1 MASQIRTL
9 PQHPSQSP
17 SHHRHQP
24 RTHQPPTATGHKSLA
39 EPSATP
45 HTTGNSPESHPPQ
58 HPVPFTPRRRRHR
71 VLLRRWSHS
80 LAVRLPARLLR
91 EAGFSEDMA
100 LSAELDSDGS
110 LRLRAVADFDRRRF
124 SWDQQQRIQHWA
136 CTEPTWP
143 LLRQMPAAATTTE
156 VDPCLGD
163 GSWEPCPTY
172 VDTGLL
178 LPMICREPGSDAHLR
193 WFGVEQRL
201 LVTSALTLLEASAAL
216 ALKGLD
222 PVKATACQL
231 VLQQLLHGGGLS
243 LYQLSDAELRDCA
256 ADLRDDAAERPDPPP
271 PLHPLVLQ
279 HLATALASGC
289 SRLISPD
296 PVLRRAASL
305 AGLQAHKPLLWPTRL
320 RRPQRLPMGDWPPPS
335 PIRP

>member
-1 MASQIRTL
+1 M
-9 PQHPSQSP
+9 
-17 SHHRHQP
+17 
-24 RTHQPPTATGHKSLA
+24 
-39 EPSATP
+39 
-45 HTTGNSPESHPPQ
+45 
-58 HPVPFTPRRRRHR
+58 PFTPRRRSHR

-91 EAGFSEDMA
+91 EAGFSEDTP

-110 LRLRAVADFDRRRF
+110 LRLRAEASFDRLRF
-124 SWDQQQRIQHWA
+124 SWEQQHRLNHWT
-136 CTEPTWP
+136 CTAPTWP
-143 LLRQMPAAATTTE
+143 LLRQMPAAAEVTTGQTTAAPPTPDL
-156 VDPCLGD
+156 DPDLGD

-172 VDTGLL
+172 VDTGLIMPL
-178 LPMICREPGSDAHLR
+178 ICREPGSDSHLR
-193 WFGVEQRL
+193 WFGIEQRL
-201 LVTSALTLLEASAAL
+201 LVTSALTLLEARTAL

-222 PVKATACQL
+222 PAAEKTCQL
-231 VLQQLLHGGGLS
+231 ALQQMLHGGGLN

-256 ADLRDDAAERPDPPP
+256 AELRDDAAERPDPAP

-320 RRPQRLPMGDWPPPS
+320 RLPMRPSTRLPMGLPMGDWPPHS

>member
-1 MASQIRTL
+1 M
-9 PQHPSQSP
+9 
-17 SHHRHQP
+17 
-24 RTHQPPTATGHKSLA
+24 
-39 EPSATP
+39 
-45 HTTGNSPESHPPQ
+45 
-58 HPVPFTPRRRRHR
+58 PFTPRRRHHR

-91 EAGFSEDMA
+91 EAGFSEDMP

-110 LRLRAVADFDRRRF
+110 LRLRAMVDFDRLRF
-124 SWDQQQRIQHWA
+124 SWDQQQRLEHRA

-143 LLRQMPAAATTTE
+143 LLRQMPTTATPTATPTE
-156 VDPCLGD
+156 VDPCPGD

-178 LPMICREPGSDAHLR
+178 LPLICREPGSDAHLR

-201 LVTSALTLLEASAAL
+201 LVTSALTLLEARTAL

-222 PVKATACQL
+222 PAAEKTCQL
-231 VLQQLLHGGGLS
+231 ALQQLLHGGGLN

-256 ADLRDDAAERPDPPP
+256 AERRDDAAERPDPAP

-305 AGLQAHKPLLWPTRL
+305 AGLEAHKPLLWPTRL
-320 RRPQRLPMGDWPPPS
+320 RLPMRPSTRLPMGLPMGDWPPHS

>member
-1 MASQIRTL
+1 M
-9 PQHPSQSP
+9 PY
-17 SHHRHQP
+17 
-24 RTHQPPTATGHKSLA
+24 
-39 EPSATP
+39 
-45 HTTGNSPESHPPQ
+45 
-58 HPVPFTPRRRRHR
+58 TPRRRHHR

-91 EAGFSEDMA
+91 EAGFCEDMP
-100 LSAELDSDGS
+100 LSVELDSDGS
-110 LRLRAVADFDRRRF
+110 LRLRAVADFDRLRF
-124 SWDQQQRIQHWA
+124 SWDQQQRLQHWA

-143 LLRQMPAAATTTE
+143 LLRQMPAAGAGAGAGAAAITTTTE
-156 VDPCLGD
+156 LDPCLGD

-178 LPMICREPGSDAHLR
+178 LPLICREPGSDAHLR
-193 WFGVEQRL
+193 WFGVEQRV

-216 ALKGLD
+216 SLKGLD
-222 PVKATACQL
+222 PVKAKACQL

-256 ADLRDDAAERPDPPP
+256 ADLRDGAAERTEAPPP
-271 PLHPLVLQ
+271 RHPLVLQ

-305 AGLQAHKPLLWPTRL
+305 AGLQAHQPLLWPTRL
-320 RRPQRLPMGDWPPPS
+320 RRSQRPPMGDWPPPS

>member
-1 MASQIRTL
+1 MASAIPPKGNTPGS
-9 PQHPSQSP
+9 PQQSC
-17 SHHRHQP
+17 
-24 RTHQPPTATGHKSLA
+24 
-39 EPSATP
+39 
-45 HTTGNSPESHPPQ
+45 
-58 HPVPFTPRRRRHR
+58 PVPFTPSRRRHR

-91 EAGFSEDMA
+91 EAGFSEDTP

-110 LRLRAVADFDRRRF
+110 LRLRAVASFDRLRF
-124 SWDQQQRIQHWA
+124 SWDQQQHLHHWA
-136 CTEPTWP
+136 CTEPSWP
-143 LLRQMPAAATTTE
+143 LLRQLPAATAQTAGATPAATTATE
-156 VDPCLGD
+156 PDPCLGD
-163 GSWEPCPTY
+163 GGWEPSPTY

-178 LPMICREPGSDAHLR
+178 MPLICREPDSEAHLR
-193 WFGVEQRL
+193 WFGIEQRL

-222 PVKATACQL
+222 PADLQVCQL
-231 VLQQLLHGGGLS
+231 ALQRLLHGGGLS
-243 LYQLSDAELRDCA
+243 LYQLSEAELRACA
-256 ADLRDDAAERPDPPP
+256 AGWPARLTPSTDATTIP

-296 PVLRRAASL
+296 PDLRLAASR
-305 AGLQAHKPLLWPTRL
+305 AGLQAHRPLLWPTRL
-320 RRPQRLPMGDWPPPS
+320 RLPSRPPMGDWPPPS